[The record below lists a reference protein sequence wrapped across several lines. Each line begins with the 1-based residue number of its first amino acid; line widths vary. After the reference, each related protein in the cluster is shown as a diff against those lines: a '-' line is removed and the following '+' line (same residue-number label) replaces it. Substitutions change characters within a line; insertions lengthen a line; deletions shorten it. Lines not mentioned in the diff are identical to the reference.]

1 MRESART
8 RLGEHFDIRGFDDLV
23 LANDAIPFAVL
34 EAAVDDWI
42 ETRAAEVDAEGSTK
56 SN

>member
-8 RLGEHFDIRGFDDLV
+8 RLGEHFDIRGIHDLV